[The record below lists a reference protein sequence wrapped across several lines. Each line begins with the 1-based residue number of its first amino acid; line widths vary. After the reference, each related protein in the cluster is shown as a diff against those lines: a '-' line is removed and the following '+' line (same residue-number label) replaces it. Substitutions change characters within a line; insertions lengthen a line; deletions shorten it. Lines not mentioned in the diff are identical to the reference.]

1 MRVKAGLS
9 AGGSPVCSAYLPSSS
24 KSRLVCLTAQRSAFV
39 GDAMDASL
47 PTGTDTRLLNADG
60 MSRRLS
66 GRETSSHRGG
76 SSDGYGI
83 KVPMA

>member
-1 MRVKAGLS
+1 VA
-9 AGGSPVCSAYLPSSS
+9 PSVIKFHNS
-24 KSRLVCLTAQRSAFV
+24 

-47 PTGTDTRLLNADG
+47 PTGMELRLMNADG
-60 MSRRLS
+60 MSCRLS
-66 GRETSSHRGG
+66 GRETSSNRGG